1 LRSQESIVTSHIVLM
16 MAKLRKHAVAK
27 TPVDIVRWLNFTTFD
42 ITGDLT
48 LDTSFGSL
56 ENEDYN
62 VWVATL
68 FKMVK
73 VANALCVLREYPIIG
88 VPMMSLLKYVPALA
102 RARYTHAKFIR
113 DKVERRLNSKTNR
126 NDFLR

>member
-1 LRSQESIVTSHIVLM
+1 M